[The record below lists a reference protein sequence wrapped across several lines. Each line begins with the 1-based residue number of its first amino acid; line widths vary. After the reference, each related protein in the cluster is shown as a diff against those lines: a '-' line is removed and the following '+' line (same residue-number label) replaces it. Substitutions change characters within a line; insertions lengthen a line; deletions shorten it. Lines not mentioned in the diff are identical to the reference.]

1 MIYNDNFVWLHL
13 PKTGGTTVHNLFK
26 DMGLPGLHVDDNNS
40 KTKHDSLERREQTG
54 WVSGQRKPFITF
66 RRLED
71 WLISDWMHKKTWM
84 GLEDLPLEPVQSGLF
99 YSLRLGGTWVAADW
113 WIQYFQIDDTFTFLR
128 LEHLEEDINKK
139 LMHYVAGNAIPI
151 KIKKQDNKNQNRDRL
166 GKAQEIIDANCLNK
180 IKLTN
185 PKWASIEA
193 KLYKR

>member
-1 MIYNDNFVWLHL
+1 
-13 PKTGGTTVHNLFK
+13 
-26 DMGLPGLHVDDNNS
+26 MGIPGLHVDDNNS

-54 WVSGQRKPFITF
+54 WLSGQRKRFITF

-71 WLISDWMHKKTWM
+71 WLISDWMHKKTWK

-113 WIQYFQIDDTFTFLR
+113 WIQYFQIDDSFTFLR

-139 LMHYVAGNAIPI
+139 LKHFITDNTRPI
-151 KIKKQDNKNQNRDRL
+151 RIRKQDNKNQNREKL
-166 GKAQEIIDANCLNK
+166 SEAQKIDAKNLNR

-185 PKWASIEA
+185 PKWASIEET
-193 KLYKR
+193 LYKR

>member
-1 MIYNDNFVWLHL
+1 MIYNDQFVWLHL

-26 DMGLPGLHVDDNNS
+26 NMGIPGLHVDNNNS
-40 KTKHDSLERREQTG
+40 KTKHDSLKRRERTG
-54 WVSGQRKPFITF
+54 WVSGKRKPFITI

-84 GLEDLPLEPVQSGLF
+84 GLEDLPFEPVQSGLF

-113 WIQYFQIDDTFTFLR
+113 WIQYFQIDDSFTFLR
-128 LEHLEEDINKK
+128 LEHLEEDVNKK
-139 LMHYVAGNAIPI
+139 LICYVTDNTKTIEI
-151 KIKKQDNKNQNRDRL
+151 KTQDNKNQNREKL
-166 GKAQEIIDANCLNK
+166 SEAQKIDANCLNQ

-193 KLYKR
+193 KLYKQ

>member
-1 MIYNDNFVWLHL
+1 MIHNDKFVWLHL

-26 DMGLPGLHVDDNNS
+26 TMDIPGLHVDDNNS
-40 KTKHDSLERREQTG
+40 KTKHDSLEHREKTG
-54 WVSGQRKPFITF
+54 WVSGKRKPFITF

-84 GLEDLPLEPVQSGLF
+84 GLEDLPFEPVQSGLF

-128 LEHLEEDINKK
+128 LEHLEDDINKK
-139 LMHYVAGNAIPI
+139 LMHYVAESAKPI
-151 KIKKQDNKNQNRDRL
+151 KIKTRDNKNQNRE
-166 GKAQEIIDANCLNK
+166 KLNETHK
-180 IKLTN
+180 IAAKNLDQIKLAN

-193 KLYKR
+193 DLYKQ

>member
-1 MIYNDNFVWLHL
+1 MIYNDKFVWLICQ
-13 PKTGGTTVHNLFK
+13 TGGTTVHNLFK
-26 DMGLPGLHVDDNNS
+26 DMGIPGLHVDDNNS
-40 KTKHDSLERREQTG
+40 KTKHDSLELREQKG
-54 WVSGQRKPFITF
+54 WVSGKRKPFITF

-84 GLEDLPLEPVQSGLF
+84 GLEELPLEPVQSGLF

-113 WIQYFQIDDTFTFLR
+113 WIQYFQIDDSFTFLR

-139 LMHYVAGNAIPI
+139 LMHYISDSKKAI
-151 KIKKQDNKNQNRDRL
+151 KIQTKDNKNLNRE
-166 GKAQEIIDANCLNK
+166 KQSEPQKIHASCLNL

-193 KLYKR
+193 KLYKQ

>member
-1 MIYNDNFVWLHL
+1 M
-13 PKTGGTTVHNLFK
+13 PKTGVTTVHNLFK
-26 DMGLPGLHVDDNNS
+26 DLGIPGLHVDEKNS

-54 WVSGQRKPFITF
+54 WVSGQRKPVITI

-113 WIQYFQIDDTFTFLR
+113 WIQYFQIDDSFTFLR
-128 LEHLEEDINKK
+128 LEYLEEDINKK
-139 LMHYVAGNAIPI
+139 LIHYIADGAKPI
-151 KIKKQDNKNQNRDRL
+151 KIRKQDNKNQNRD
-166 GKAQEIIDANCLNK
+166 NLNETHK
-180 IKLTN
+180 INARQLEQIKLAN

-193 KLYKR
+193 TLYK

>member
-1 MIYNDNFVWLHL
+1 MIYNDKFVWLHL

-26 DMGLPGLHVDDNNS
+26 DMGIPGLHVDDNNS
-40 KTKHDSLERREQTG
+40 KTKHDSLERREETG

-84 GLEDLPLEPVQSGLF
+84 GARRFTIRTCSIRTVLL
-99 YSLRLGGTWVAADW
+99 LRLGGTWVAADW
-113 WIQYFQIDDTFTFLR
+113 WIQYFQIDDSFTFLR
-128 LEHLEEDINKK
+128 LEYLEEDINKK
-139 LMHYVAGNAIPI
+139 LIHYVAGSTKSI
-151 KIKKQDNKNQNRDRL
+151 KINKKDNKNQNREQLSGEEKIHAD
-166 GKAQEIIDANCLNK
+166 CLNQ

-193 KLYKR
+193 KLYKQ